1 MMKKICLG
9 NTKLSFIPFVLESFD
24 LSDLEDLKPFM
35 PYKSLLIYSNENNIV
50 TFKNESSSKYIWILT
65 EENKLNELV
74 PIERED
80 RIFLS
85 SLLSGL
91 ESVKS
96 FNLTYL
102 VESIV
107 IGLGDPELYQ
117 AWTECFGVY
126 SSRGLKKYISPEHL
140 VDRDYVP
147 VNLERKFST
156 KRYSV
161 YKLVQDL
168 VNSGASLVVNWDSY
182 NPITTEGT
190 KVPIIRDPL
199 LTNLK
204 VVGNQSFPN
213 LNISGSN
220 LLTYFDDT
228 LGKPQNICCPAAI
241 NIINCGNLNTE
252 TLEIVNCSPNLLAKF
267 KQVGILVKEDKKI
280 DSCTIDLTRLPIY
293 SRKDR
298 KKLNFNYLAFIL
310 EDLHILNGRIFVKRK
325 NENKNPENK
334 NDQTSEL
341 NIMLGAI
348 FKPNDNIKF
357 CNYKLSIKKP
367 GMKFKVLD
375 TIEKFSKCN
384 LQELEK
390 LREERLASL
399 RDFIFRIYL
408 QTDHEFEKTLYSYIG
423 NELKRFEIKYEK
435 V

>member
-1 MMKKICLG
+1 MKKICLG

-50 TFKNESSSKYIWILT
+50 TFRNESSSKYIWILT
-65 EENKLNELV
+65 EESELNELPTV
-74 PIERED
+74 PIKKED

-85 SLLSGL
+85 SLLYKLG
-91 ESVKS
+91 SVKS

-126 SSRGLKKYISPEHL
+126 SFRGLKEYISPEHL

-147 VNLERKFST
+147 VKLERKFST
-156 KRYSV
+156 KKYSV

-168 VNSGASLVVNWDSY
+168 VNSRASLVVNWDSY
-182 NPITTEGT
+182 NTITTEGT
-190 KVPIIRDPL
+190 TAPIIRDPL
-199 LTNLK
+199 LIDLK
-204 VVGNQSFPN
+204 IVGNQSFPN

-220 LLTYFDDT
+220 LLTYFDDA
-228 LGKPQNICCPAAI
+228 LGKPQTICCPVAI

-252 TLEIVNCSPNLLAKF
+252 TLEIVNCSPNLRTKF

-280 DSCTIDLTRLPIY
+280 NSCTIDLTGLPIY
-293 SRKDR
+293 SRRDR
-298 KKLNFNYLAFIL
+298 KKLDFNYLAFIL
-310 EDLHILNGRIFVKRK
+310 EDLHILNGRIFVKK
-325 NENKNPENK
+325 KSENKSPENK
-334 NDQTSEL
+334 NDGKFS
-341 NIMLGAI
+341 AI

-357 CNYKLSIKKP
+357 CNYKLSIKRP
-367 GMKFKVLD
+367 GMKLKVLD

-390 LREERLASL
+390 LKEERLASL

-408 QTDHEFEKTLYSYIG
+408 QTDQEFEKTLYSYIG
-423 NELKRFEIKYEK
+423 NELKLFRIKYEK